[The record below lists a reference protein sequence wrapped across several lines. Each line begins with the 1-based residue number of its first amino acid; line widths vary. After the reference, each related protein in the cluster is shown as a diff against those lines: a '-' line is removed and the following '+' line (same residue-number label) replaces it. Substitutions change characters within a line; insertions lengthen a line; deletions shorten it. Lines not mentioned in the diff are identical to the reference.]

1 MLLSVP
7 AVHSA
12 NYVVTSTSIFG
23 TGNLDQVL
31 QEASAAPGP
40 HTITFDPAILPATF
54 TISTVGRKTINYD
67 LTMTGQGADRVTL
80 NFGGFSPG
88 FEISAGRTVVF
99 SGIKFANARVVGGD
113 GAFGS
118 FSAQPTPGGPGEG
131 GAIRNLGN
139 LTVTNCVFESC
150 KARGGEGGTG
160 AFLIPTTRVNLPER
174 PAVGRSSA
182 MARA

>member
-131 GAIRNLGN
+131 VPSAIWGTSRSPTACLSHARPEVGKGAP
-139 LTVTNCVFESC
+139 VP
-150 KARGGEGGTG
+150 
-160 AFLIPTTRVNLPER
+160 LIPTNRVNLPER
-174 PAVGRSSA
+174 PAVVRSSA
-182 MARA
+182 LARA